1 EERRGAWRLERRTVT
16 RFDQYK
22 TLTGMAE
29 QEPTLLGFGVT
40 PARGTL
46 LRLDRAFKGFFRRVR
61 AGEAPG
67 FPRFRAASRFDSVEW
82 PEARGWS
89 LDETSGRLY
98 LQGVGHVKVRLH
110 HVPRGTP
117 KTITVA
123 RVGPRWRV
131 TVFCVDVPAKPLP
144 S

>member
-1 EERRGAWRLERRTVT
+1 FQFVLYPTVKQQRALSTLLAEQCRLYNAALEERRGAWRLERRTVT

-98 LQGVGHVKVRLH
+98 LQGV
-110 HVPRGTP
+110 
-117 KTITVA
+117 
-123 RVGPRWRV
+123 
-131 TVFCVDVPAKPLP
+131 
-144 S
+144 